1 MSTVTDPVARLSQHS
16 SGNGMS
22 NAIASDDKEAN
33 SKGNASQVKSGK
45 RKGATKFSVNE
56 VAEDEYVS
64 GKGLKSKKKGG
75 KGKGGNSEL
84 GSLSKGGRGNIEKQV
99 TRGDEVLSEDYI
111 SSRILENFPDL
122 EGVGTGN
129 VIICNIFGPCISLLF
144 FMYVHESLRMS
155 IFGFSSPKLMLFEL
169 WPKSCEEIK
178 NLI

>member
-1 MSTVTDPVARLSQHS
+1 MSEKLETEVRELAKMSTVTDLVARLSQHN
-16 SGNGMS
+16 SGNGIL
-22 NAIASDDKEAN
+22 NAASDDKEAN
-33 SKGNASQVKSGK
+33 SKGNASQVKPGK

-56 VAEDEYVS
+56 VVEDEYVS

-122 EGVGTGN
+122 EGAGTGN
-129 VIICNIFGPCISLLF
+129 IIICDIFYACISLLI
-144 FMYVHESLRMS
+144 LMS
-155 IFGFSSPKLMLFEL
+155 T
-169 WPKSCEEIK
+169 
-178 NLI
+178 